1 MKNKVR
7 YIKLGALFVVIL
19 SLTLAYWEEK
29 QDYKEVAY
37 RLENLEDAYNQ
48 LLIETEGWRE
58 LSDLERESMLIKL
71 SEGEEE
77 ALEESFNQ
85 EDVLVL
91 EDDKLEGYVSLQEL
105 LLEPEKYHGEFIK
118 ISSEL
123 RPSMNNVERK
133 SFSTALAT
141 GSKSWENDIS
151 FRLEVFYRELENWKD
166 FGMMKLE
173 RDANI
178 RVEGTFYLYAN
189 EYNRGYLEASKITF
203 VN

>member
-19 SLTLAYWEEK
+19 SLALAYWEEK

-37 RLENLEDAYNQ
+37 RLENLEEAYNQ
-48 LLIETEGWRE
+48 LLIETEEWRE
-58 LSDLERESMLIKL
+58 LSDLEREFILTKL
-71 SEGEEE
+71 AEDE
-77 ALEESFNQ
+77 AIEESFNQ

-91 EDDKLEGYVSLQEL
+91 EDDKLEGYISLQEL
-105 LLEPEKYHGEFIK
+105 LVEPEKYHGEFIK
-118 ISSEL
+118 LSSEL
-123 RPSMNNVERK
+123 RPSINNVDRK
-133 SFSTALAT
+133 SFSTVLAT
-141 GSKSWENDIS
+141 GPKSWENDNS

-166 FGMMKLE
+166 FGTMTLE
-173 RDANI
+173 RDAII
-178 RVEGTFYLYAN
+178 RVEGTFYIYAN